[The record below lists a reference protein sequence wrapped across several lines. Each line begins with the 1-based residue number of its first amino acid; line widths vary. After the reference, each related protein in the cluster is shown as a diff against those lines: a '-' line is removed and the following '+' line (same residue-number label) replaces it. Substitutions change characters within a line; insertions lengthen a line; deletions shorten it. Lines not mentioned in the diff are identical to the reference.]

1 YTPVGDTDSE
11 AIFCHLLNN
20 LARRYSKPPSLAEIA
35 DTLSQCCAPLREL
48 GVCNLMLSN
57 GDWLFTLCTSKLH
70 RITRRAPFGPAVLS
84 DIDLEIDF
92 QQHTTR
98 NDVVTVIATEPLTSN
113 EQWQAYET
121 GEWRLWEKGE
131 TMLCGHL
138 PKA

>member
-1 YTPVGDTDSE
+1 
-11 AIFCHLLNN
+11 
-20 LARRYSKPPSLAEIA
+20 
-35 DTLSQCCAPLREL
+35 
-48 GVCNLMLSN
+48 MLSN

-70 RITRRAPFGPAVLS
+70 WITRRAPFGPAVLS